1 MAKDNKYFILRFKLK
16 TEPWQED
23 IIDKRIEAGR
33 KVYNQM
39 VSESLKYW
47 HEFKKSKQYRAL
59 LKSLT
64 GDKKKDKT
72 IWKEI
77 SKLRTDAG
85 LSKFGLKNLATKC
98 YKYYKHL
105 IGSHVAQA
113 LADNLWNADRK
124 SVV

>member
-47 HEFKKSKQYRAL
+47 HE
-59 LKSLT
+59 
-64 GDKKKDKT
+64 
-72 IWKEI
+72 
-77 SKLRTDAG
+77 
-85 LSKFGLKNLATKC
+85 LKNLSN
-98 YKYYKHL
+98 
-105 IGSHVAQA
+105 IVRS
-113 LADNLWNADRK
+113 
-124 SVV
+124 